1 MKIGPCASVT
11 AQCVAC
17 SRVISVTRAGLV
29 HVHGPIGNRCPGS
42 QCLPAASASSSSS
55 STALPSSV
63 PQSPPS
69 SSLSDITDLPP
80 RPAVKILKRVP
91 RASREVAA
99 KKLATVVGNVVN
111 CNDHGSWVRLS
122 CPMSESTSERRT
134 SEEPG
139 LAANFAGQ

>member
-1 MKIGPCASVT
+1 M

-29 HVHGPIGNRCPGS
+29 HVHGPIGNLCPGS

-55 STALPSSV
+55 ATALRSSA

-69 SSLSDITDLPP
+69 SSLSGITDLPP
-80 RPAVKILKRVP
+80 HPAVKILKRVP
-91 RASREVAA
+91 HASREVAA
-99 KKLATVVGNVVN
+99 KKLVTVVGNVVN
-111 CNDHGSWVRLS
+111 CNDHGSCVRLQQFPAR
-122 CPMSESTSERRT
+122 CLRVPQRGGRRRT

-139 LAANFAGQ
+139 LAGNFGGQ

>member
-1 MKIGPCASVT
+1 M
-11 AQCVAC
+11 
-17 SRVISVTRAGLV
+17 TRAGLV

-55 STALPSSV
+55 STALLSSA

-69 SSLSDITDLPP
+69 SSLSAAGITDLPP
-80 RPAVKILKRVP
+80 RPAVKIPKRVP

-99 KKLATVVGNVVN
+99 SAIP
-111 CNDHGSWVRLS
+111 

-139 LAANFAGQ
+139 LAGNFAGQ